1 MSRNFIFSARKQE
14 DTAQNLNLR
23 CSSDASKRSFGAYR
37 DPDTCR
43 YRLLGARY
51 DDLGACRNELLRGGR
66 YCDVGAG
73 VRELLRGS
81 GCIDVGA
88 RADIAFRRTSGA
100 VVLPYRNTNC
110 TAA

>member
-88 RADIAFRRTSGA
+88 GGYSLSQDIGRRSFA
-100 VVLPYRNTNC
+100 YRNTNC